1 VISDQCQLDRVH
13 SHGPQACPSP
23 VSAAQNAVVL
33 RSPGVKTSPP
43 PHPPATPES
52 LGRGTPPESVGK
64 CRPVWRV
71 WPIPSCRSAVRLWT
85 LWGGRRRGYAIW
97 PWAEVSAVQPRPEW
111 DSVNTCV
118 AAMRYRSL
126 PCIGHTVLRE
136 GSQRCPTFSPLRWN
150 MQLSARPSTSAR
162 DTRRS

>member
-1 VISDQCQLDRVH
+1 VISDQCPLDRVH

-33 RSPGVKTSPP
+33 QSPGVKTSPP

-52 LGRGTPPESVGK
+52 LGRGTPPGSVGK

-85 LWGGRRRGYAIW
+85 LWGWQEARVCHMAMGRGLC
-97 PWAEVSAVQPRPEW
+97 VQPRPEW
-111 DSVNTCV
+111 DGVNTCA
-118 AAMRYRSL
+118 AAMRYHSL